1 MPYFAWNF
9 LTAFS
14 VAVPKKFVSLPDD
27 PTPLEETRVS
37 GSEFKSF
44 CRRMTSAFS
53 EPLESALVNDALT
66 PAGLAAG
73 AAGVAGVAA
82 GIAVLPNTSSS
93 FARVLGPTNPKPS
106 EPGPAMPYFS
116 WNFFTALSVAGPNVS
131 VSLPEEPAPD
141 AETFVSGSEFRST
154 CKRFTSSPFAPLTI
168 PRENV
173 AETAALETPCDE
185 SAARAASALL
195 SGMMPRAMKR
205 LMSCESS
212 AFELA
217 PVATGATATA
227 AGATATTA
235 VEVKTS
241 AAEPPQPPP
250 PPELLGLP
258 PPPPPPQTVV
268 DGVTVTV
275 AVPSRFLL
283 SASFDSLAPHSKE
296 VVNESGLAVR
306 VYLSAEV
313 MTSEDCER
321 TTSKLPEST
330 VSESTVC
337 TPETFKVTVVT
348 LTVI

>member
-1 MPYFAWNF
+1 MPYFVWNF

-14 VAVPKKFVSLPDD
+14 VPVPKKFVSLPDE

-37 GSEFKSF
+37 GSEFKSL

-53 EPLESALVNDALT
+53 EPLEGALVNDALT
-66 PAGLAAG
+66 PAALAAG

-82 GIAVLPNTSSS
+82 GTAVLPNTSSS
-93 FARVLGPTNPKPS
+93 FARVLGPTKPNPS

-116 WNFFTALSVAGPNVS
+116 WNFLTALSVAGPNVS
-131 VSLPEEPAPD
+131 VSLPDEPAPD

-154 CKRFTSSPFAPLTI
+154 CKRFTSSPFAPLPI

-173 AETAALETPCDE
+173 ADTEDDTPCDE

-235 VEVKTS
+235 VEVKT
-241 AAEPPQPPP
+241 
-250 PPELLGLP
+250 
-258 PPPPPPQTVV
+258 
-268 DGVTVTV
+268 D
-275 AVPSRFLL
+275 R
-283 SASFDSLAPHSKE
+283 K
-296 VVNESGLAVR
+296 
-306 VYLSAEV
+306 
-313 MTSEDCER
+313 
-321 TTSKLPEST
+321 ST
-330 VSESTVC
+330 R
-337 TPETFKVTVVT
+337 
-348 LTVI
+348 L